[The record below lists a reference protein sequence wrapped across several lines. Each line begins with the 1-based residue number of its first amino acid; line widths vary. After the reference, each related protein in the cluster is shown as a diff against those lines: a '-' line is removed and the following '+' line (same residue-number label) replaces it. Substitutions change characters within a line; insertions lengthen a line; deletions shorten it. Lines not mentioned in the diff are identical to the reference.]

1 VRAASLCCPTLSTTR
16 RSMGP
21 TTLLGDIALRDYRN
35 NDERK
40 RSIPPELGLK
50 P

>member
-1 VRAASLCCPTLSTTR
+1 
-16 RSMGP
+16 MGP